1 MLFRF
6 LSEIPVNPDE
16 ECLLGILKNV
26 RLERD
31 EDLIKHLVYF
41 PQIKETKKLIL
52 KLVAGMKNTDISILS
67 KVSNEHI
74 EEEKIKLLKQVIENL
89 DE

>member
-1 MLFRF
+1 MPPSDHRNKK
-6 LSEIPVNPDE
+6 INTHIVRRNE
-16 ECLLGILKNV
+16 EYG
-26 RLERD
+26 
-31 EDLIKHLVYF
+31 F
-41 PQIKETKKLIL
+41 
-52 KLVAGMKNTDISILS
+52 SILS